1 MGACAKVPSAMLDIV
16 RTSLHR
22 IISTPLG
29 DRFAPVR
36 VPKDLARRVNMVL
49 GKPICDA
56 AELERRREARE
67 RLAVLRNA
75 AVASSS
81 ASLPRAAA
89 PVMIYFETD
98 RNVRLLGRIK
108 ETLDSLGIAYTELD
122 VTGDETTKNYV
133 MREAKCKEDDLP
145 IVFVAAAAVGG
156 YNDLVEWDVSG
167 RLATAVFGETATTGP
182 YAAGRRG
189 TPPAKA

>member
-1 MGACAKVPSAMLDIV
+1 MLDIV

-36 VPKDLARRVNMVL
+36 VPKDLARRVNMML

-56 AELERRREARE
+56 AELERRREAHE
-67 RLAVLRNA
+67 RLAILRSA

-81 ASLPRAAA
+81 APSPRAAA
-89 PVMIYFETD
+89 PVMIYFERD
-98 RNVRLLGRIK
+98 RNARLLGRIK
-108 ETLDSLGIAYTELD
+108 DTLDSRGITYTELD

-167 RLATAVFGETATTGP
+167 QLATAVLGETGP
-182 YAAGRRG
+182 SGPHAVGRRG
-189 TPPAKA
+189 TPAAKA

>member
-1 MGACAKVPSAMLDIV
+1 MFDIV

-22 IISTPLG
+22 VITTPVG
-29 DRFAPVR
+29 DGFLPLRL
-36 VPKDLARRVNMVL
+36 PKDLARRVNMML

-56 AELERRREARE
+56 TELERRREARE
-67 RLAVLRNA
+67 RLTKLRENGGP
-75 AVASSS
+75 ASGTQ
-81 ASLPRAAA
+81 ASVMPRVAA
-89 PVMIYFETD
+89 PVMVYFEKD

-108 ETLDSLGIAYTELD
+108 ETLDSRGIAYTELD
-122 VTGDETTKNYV
+122 VAGDATTKNYV

-167 RLATAVFGETATTGP
+167 KLEAAVYGD
-182 YAAGRRG
+182 AAKPRDARAENSSGA
-189 TPPAKA
+189 PAKA